1 MHLFLIIWL
10 TRQERAKKLQHKDPK
25 IYINCDKLLENADA
39 WRTFSNNVTTLA
51 KQSGKIQHKEEAYF
65 VENSDN
71 DGTLIMA
78 KIQD

>member
-39 WRTFSNNVTTLA
+39 WRTFSNNVNDPSETIR
-51 KQSGKIQHKEEAYF
+51 KIRHVEEAYF